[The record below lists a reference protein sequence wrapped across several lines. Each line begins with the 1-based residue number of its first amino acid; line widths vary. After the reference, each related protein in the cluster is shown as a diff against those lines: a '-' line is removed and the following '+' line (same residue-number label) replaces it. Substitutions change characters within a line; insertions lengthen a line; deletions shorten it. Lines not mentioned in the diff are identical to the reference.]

1 MEGLNPNFVEALL
14 LRLSDYITLLV
25 LTLLLFGLTF
35 YSGMFDCSHGVGQLF
50 TQCLWLNICVD
61 AIMF

>member
-14 LRLSDYITLLV
+14 LRLCDYITLLV

-35 YSGMFDCSHGVGQLF
+35 YSGMFDCYSWCWSTVHS
-50 TQCLWLNICVD
+50 
-61 AIMF
+61 MFMVEYMC